1 MFFTNAF
8 ISLGRPSTSL
18 SNVNKSFSVSFPLSS
33 SDLLLD
39 EEDDLEDVVSC

>member
-33 SDLLLD
+33 SDLLD